1 MAEGGLMGVSYF
13 ASAKERAEA
22 VAHDKLQRDEES
34 TRIEDGRRK
43 IAAKIVMAVVDK
55 VVADII
61 RPGPSPEER
70 ECYEMAGEVRA
81 IVPDLEAL
89 VTRIFNT
96 EDGVE

>member
-1 MAEGGLMGVSYF
+1 MGVSYF
-13 ASAKERAEA
+13 ASAKDRAAAVREA
-22 VAHDKLQRDEES
+22 AVQRNANDA
-34 TRIEDGRRK
+34 RIEDVRRRV
-43 IAAKIVMAVVDK
+43 AAKIVMALVDK

-81 IVPDLEAL
+81 IVPDLEEL

>member
-1 MAEGGLMGVSYF
+1 MHRPKNALPLSGKPICN
-13 ASAKERAEA
+13 A
-22 VAHDKLQRDEES
+22 
-34 TRIEDGRRK
+34 
-43 IAAKIVMAVVDK
+43 MAVVDK

-81 IVPDLEAL
+81 IVPDLEEL